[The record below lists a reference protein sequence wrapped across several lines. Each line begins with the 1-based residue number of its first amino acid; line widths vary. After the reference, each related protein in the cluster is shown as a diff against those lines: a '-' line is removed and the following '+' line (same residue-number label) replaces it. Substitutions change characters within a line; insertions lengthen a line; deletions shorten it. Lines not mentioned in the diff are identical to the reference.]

1 MTRPSQLQE
10 IIRRLGQA
18 SAAPIHLRKLLLS
31 PEQEFFAF
39 TAPAEHQGVAAEVYE
54 RLGQAAVN
62 IRLIGQ
68 YLAKDGVLRVGLSV
82 DVGSG
87 VAADE
92 IFRMATVRGR
102 LSTLEHVEQAR
113 ILSLYPFNGRPE
125 VLERAFLELR
135 RRRIQILA
143 TSSATSVLS
152 CVLIEAQVEDALQHL
167 QQVVILE

>member
-1 MTRPSQLQE
+1 M
-10 IIRRLGQA
+10 IRRLGQT

-39 TAPAEHQGVAAEVYE
+39 AALPEHQGVAAEVYQ

-62 IRLIGQ
+62 IRLISHYQ
-68 YLAKDGVLRVGLSV
+68 AKDGVLRVRLSV
-82 DVGSG
+82 DGCSMAAARG
-87 VAADE
+87 VFHA
-92 IFRMATVRGR
+92 ATVRER
-102 LSTLEHVEQAR
+102 MSAFEHVEQAR